1 MAISRRFSKEERDLD
16 KQDTLEMLKQGVAH
30 AEIARELG
38 RSTQYIVNLK
48 NELVA
53 EGLVTT
59 EEVEN
64 ARKKAIE
71 QKRELKKSAGRKIS
85 IEKETLKNEKK
96 AKILEKLNSG
106 MTVLE
111 ISKKLGI
118 PITTVKRYIAEL
130 VSDGKIVERSI
141 VSQKDRNKEESIKR
155 NNLILADIQTGK
167 YTNNQLAKKYNV
179 SSSLIS
185 TLAQGKYEKLIAPSP
200 KKLKSKK
207 KFIPNPD
214 AILSEE
220 EKQVLDYLLEGQNYN
235 FISKKMGIS
244 QSEVV
249 SITNMLKVK
258 GAISSEQIKNARED
272 KLKKDEEDVINLLKR
287 GYTQADIKIQKRDT
301 INLSRMIS
309 KLKNEGR
316 ITDEEIKNAQ
326 EQERKFERMEF
337 AELVL
342 NGMKRGLTVKE
353 IIESD
358 EARICNRKAC

>member
-1 MAISRRFSKEERDLD
+1 
-16 KQDTLEMLKQGVAH
+16 
-30 AEIARELG
+30 
-38 RSTQYIVNLK
+38 
-48 NELVA
+48 
-53 EGLVTT
+53 
-59 EEVEN
+59 
-64 ARKKAIE
+64 
-71 QKRELKKSAGRKIS
+71 
-85 IEKETLKNEKK
+85 
-96 AKILEKLNSG
+96 
-106 MTVLE
+106 
-111 ISKKLGI
+111 
-118 PITTVKRYIAEL
+118 
-130 VSDGKIVERSI
+130 
-141 VSQKDRNKEESIKR
+141 
-155 NNLILADIQTGK
+155 
-167 YTNNQLAKKYNV
+167 
-179 SSSLIS
+179 
-185 TLAQGKYEKLIAPSP
+185 
-200 KKLKSKK
+200 
-207 KFIPNPD
+207 
-214 AILSEE
+214 
-220 EKQVLDYLLEGQNYN
+220 
-235 FISKKMGIS
+235 MGIS